1 MTNAYRL
8 PRNVVPSHYGLVLE
22 PDLVTG
28 VFEGT
33 VDIDATVD
41 AETAT
46 ISLNALDLEVREA
59 WLDTAGERV
68 EVRVEIDAPNERLHL
83 HAPHALRT
91 GPLRV
96 HLGFSGSLN
105 DRLRGFYRSSFV
117 DDGGN
122 ERVLAT
128 TQFEAT
134 DARRAFPCWDEPD
147 FKASF
152 SITMVVDASLFV
164 VSNALEARSTIA
176 EDARRRVEFATTMA
190 MSTYLVAFIV
200 GPLSV
205 TPTVDVDGTPLRVVA
220 RPDRAHLSP
229 FALDV
234 AEFCLRYFAEYFDR
248 PYPGDKLDLVA
259 IPDFAFGAMENL
271 GCVTFRET
279 ALLVDP
285 ATATQPELQRV
296 VDVVA
301 HELAHMWFGDLVT
314 MQWWNGIWLNEAFA
328 TFMEM
333 KATDAYRPDWQRW
346 TDFGLSRTAAFDV
359 DSLASTRPIEFEVLS
374 PTDAEAMFDILTYEK
389 GAAVVRMLEQ
399 YLGETRFREG
409 IRRYIDTHA
418 FGNTETS
425 DLWDALEAAS
435 GEPVRRTM
443 ESWIFQ
449 GGYPVVAL
457 TAVGAHDITVEQAR
471 FGYGGAPTAG
481 QNGDARWS
489 IPLRISIAT
498 PAGPHEAR
506 ALLEDRS
513 MKIPLPEGAGVLGDS
528 IVNLNV
534 DSSGFYRAQLPESML
549 DYVITNGPK
558 DLTPIERY
566 SFIDDAWALTVAG
579 RLDAARF
586 VELLDGFRDDDDLS
600 VWQRVVGALDTL
612 WRVVAPAERAAFAQ
626 RVDAIVR
633 PKFDALSK
641 RVLDDDRARQLRATL
656 FGALGRL
663 AGDRP
668 TIERAR
674 TIARDGSDD
683 PALLAAS
690 IGVVASNA
698 TIEEHA
704 GFVQRMQHA
713 ASPQE
718 EERFRSALADV
729 PDPTAFA
736 ATLEMCADG
745 RIRIQDAPYLLARAM
760 QNRFCGFDAWEFVA
774 AHWDDVIA
782 RFPSNSI
789 ARMLAGIVSLAEA
802 EQVRAI
808 DTFLDAH
815 PTQQGQQQVRQHR
828 ERMQVQAALRTRERA
843 RLGATL
849 VH

>member
-8 PRNVVPSHYGLVLE
+8 PRDVVPSHYALVLA
-22 PDLVTG
+22 PDLTTG

-33 VDIDATVD
+33 VDIEATVH
-41 AETAT
+41 AETA
-46 ISLNALDLEVREA
+46 IVSLNALDLEVRDA
-59 WLDTAGERV
+59 WL
-68 EVRVEIDAPNERLHL
+68 EVGGAPIAARAEIDAANERLHL
-83 HAPHALRT
+83 HAPEGLAA
-91 GPLRV
+91 GPVRI
-96 HLGFSGSLN
+96 HIDFSGRLN

-117 DDGGN
+117 DDGGA
-122 ERVLAT
+122 EQVLAT

-147 FKASF
+147 FKATF
-152 SITMVVDASLFV
+152 AITMVVDDSLFV
-164 VSNALEARSTIA
+164 VSNALEARSTPA
-176 EDARRRVEFATTMA
+176 ANGQRRVEFATTMP

-205 TPTVDVDGTPLRVVA
+205 TPPIDVDGTPLRVVA

-234 AEFCLRYFAEYFDR
+234 AQFCLRYFADYFDR

-285 ATATQPELQRV
+285 STATQPELQRV
-296 VDVVA
+296 VDVIA

-314 MQWWNGIWLNEAFA
+314 MHWWNGIWLNEAFA

-374 PTDAEAMFDILTYEK
+374 PTEAEAMFDVLTYEK

-399 YLGETRFREG
+399 YLGESRFREG
-409 IRRYIDTHA
+409 IRHYIHGHA
-418 FGNTETS
+418 FANTETS
-425 DLWDALEAAS
+425 DLWDALESAS

-449 GGYPVVAL
+449 GGYPVVAM
-457 TAVGAHDITVEQAR
+457 TAIGEGNITVEQAR
-471 FGYGGAPTAG
+471 FGYSAVVEGAPVD
-481 QNGDARWS
+481 DARWS
-489 IPLRISIAT
+489 IPLRLRFAT
-498 PAGPHEAR
+498 PSGPHESR
-506 ALLEDRS
+506 VLLEDRS
-513 MKIPLPEGAGVLGDS
+513 MTITLPDGASVRGDGV
-528 IVNLNV
+528 VNLNV
-534 DSSGFYRAQLPESML
+534 DSSGFYRAQLPETIL
-549 DYVITNGPK
+549 DDVIARGPIG
-558 DLTPIERY
+558 LAPIERY
-566 SFIDDAWALTVAG
+566 SLIDDAWALTVAG

-586 VELLDGFRDDDDLS
+586 LDILDGFRHDDDLS
-600 VWQRVVGALDTL
+600 VWQRVMGALDTI
-612 WRVVAPAERAAFAQ
+612 WRVVAPGDRTRFEQ

-633 PKFDALSK
+633 PAYDAFAQ
-641 RVLDDDRARQLRATL
+641 RVVDDDRSRQLRATL

-663 AGDRP
+663 AGNRSA
-668 TIERAR
+668 IEHAR
-674 TIARDGSDD
+674 TIVRDGDDD

-690 IGVVASNA
+690 ISVVANYAS
-698 TIEEHA
+698 IDEHA
-704 GFVQRMQHA
+704 DFVRRMQQA
-713 ASPQE
+713 TSPQE

-729 PDPTAFA
+729 ANPIAFA
-736 ATLEMCADG
+736 TTLAMCADG
-745 RIRIQDAPYLLARAM
+745 RIRTQDAPYLLTRAM
-760 QNRFCGFDAWEFVA
+760 QNRFCGFDAWLFLA
-774 AHWDDVIA
+774 ANWDDLVA

-789 ARMLAGIVSLAEA
+789 PRMLAGIASLAET
-802 EQVRAI
+802 EQVSAI
-808 DTFLDAH
+808 ESFLDAH

-828 ERMQVQAALRTRERA
+828 ERMRVQAALRTRERA
-843 RLGATL
+843 RLSAIL
-849 VH
+849 VR